1 MSKEEETQDIF
12 PRLEG
17 ESVAGKFLA
26 PEHQLLSPELF
37 MHQLLDS
44 MSLISRFMSPKRG
57 SFCQLLSDQ
66 ETWKI
71 NK

>member
-1 MSKEEETQDIF
+1 MSKEEETQDIL
-12 PRLEG
+12 PRLQG

-26 PEHQLLSPELF
+26 LEHQLLSPELF

-44 MSLISRFMSPKRG
+44 MSLISRFMCPKG
-57 SFCQLLSDQ
+57 CSFCQLLSGQ
-66 ETWKI
+66 ETWKM

>member
-1 MSKEEETQDIF
+1 MSKEEETQDIL
-12 PRLEG
+12 PRLQG

-26 PEHQLLSPELF
+26 LEHQLLSLELF

-44 MSLISRFMSPKRG
+44 MSLIYRFICPKG
-57 SFCQLLSDQ
+57 GFILSATIRSGDL
-66 ETWKI
+66 E